1 MKFFSTKITFL
12 LLLTILTGPGSLE
25 AARYKH
31 RATRLGNPATRFA
44 PTIHTIEDLRSRF
57 RDPKLRP
64 DIASICRQAGWT
76 GDLEDLHHA
85 ALNFEIVPL
94 EIPKGTI
101 MPFMSSRKNGRPI
114 ALMDVLWAG
123 EKPIQALAFDFISK
137 GIRYK
142 CITPKPCSNFFI
154 EYVGPVISRLSLK
167 CNSPERQFTDRP
179 VKVCLTV
186 SNTGEVTESPRVVL
200 NLPNNAEPQTAT
212 DNGTYENGTI
222 VWKLG
227 ELDPGRGKEVCATF
241 TSARPG
247 DLKFPGKVTG
257 NRGGKAECGTTTKIL
272 GVYGLLIEVVD
283 VEDPIRDGNMINY
296 VVTVTN
302 QGDLPLSNVKVDVN
316 LPRSQSFASG
326 EGDTSVTAATGT
338 GLRIAP
344 IRELRGKAKATW
356 RVRTTARR
364 TTNTEPPQDSRL
376 SIEVSCDQIRNPI
389 REEESTM
396 IY

>member
-1 MKFFSTKITFL
+1 MKLNSISFYTL
-12 LLLTILTGPGSLE
+12 LLSIILIAPESFG
-25 AARYKH
+25 AKRWKH

-44 PTIHTIEDLRSRF
+44 PTMHKIEDLRDRF
-57 RDPKLRP
+57 RDPKLKP

-76 GDLEDLHHA
+76 GDLEDLHYA

-123 EKPIQALAFDFISK
+123 EEPIQAYAFDFISK

-154 EYVGPVISRLSLK
+154 EYVGPVISKLSLK

-179 VKVCLTV
+179 VKVCLTIR
-186 SNTGEVTESPRVVL
+186 NTGEVTESPRVVL
-200 NLPNNAEPQTAT
+200 NVPRGAEPQTAT
-212 DNGTYENGTI
+212 DNGSYEGGTI
-222 VWKLG
+222 VWR
-227 ELDPGRGKEVCATF
+227 LDDLEPSRGKEVCATF
-241 TSARPG
+241 TSSKPT
-247 DLKFPGKVTG
+247 DLKFPGTVTG
-257 NRGGKAECGTTTKIL
+257 NRGGKANCSTTTKIL

-283 VEDPIRDGNMINY
+283 VEDPIKNGNTVNY

-302 QGDLPLSNVKVDVN
+302 QGDLPLSNIKVAVL
-316 LPRSQSFASG
+316 LPPSQSFASG
-326 EGDTSVTAATGT
+326 DGDTTVTPATGT
-338 GLRIAP
+338 GLTIAP
-344 IRELRGKAKATW
+344 VGELRGKSQASW
-356 RVRTTARR
+356 RIRTTAKR
-364 TTNTEPPQDSRL
+364 TTSVEPLEDSRL
-376 SIEVSCDQIRNPI
+376 KIEVSCDQIRNPI

>member
-1 MKFFSTKITFL
+1 MLQMKFFSTKITFL

-154 EYVGPVISRLSLK
+154 DYVGPVISRLSLK

-212 DNGTYENGTI
+212 DNGTQKRNHRLE
-222 VWKLG
+222 V
-227 ELDPGRGKEVCATF
+227 GR
-241 TSARPG
+241 ARPRSRQG
-247 DLKFPGKVTG
+247 GLRHLHFRQTG
-257 NRGGKAECGTTTKIL
+257 RS
-272 GVYGLLIEVVD
+272 EVS
-283 VEDPIRDGNMINY
+283 R
-296 VVTVTN
+296 
-302 QGDLPLSNVKVDVN
+302 QGD
-316 LPRSQSFASG
+316 RQSG
-326 EGDTSVTAATGT
+326 RQGGMRNYDQDPWCVWAAH
-338 GLRIAP
+338 
-344 IRELRGKAKATW
+344 
-356 RVRTTARR
+356 
-364 TTNTEPPQDSRL
+364 
-376 SIEVSCDQIRNPI
+376 
-389 REEESTM
+389 
-396 IY
+396 